1 MEKVSYIWKIK
12 ILDREPS
19 TMIQTFSPLLM
30 FEYYLEVF
38 IDVWLSLEKSI
49 AEFSMVYKK

>member
-30 FEYYLEVF
+30 FEF
-38 IDVWLSLEKSI
+38 GSI
-49 AEFSMVYKK
+49 HRCLAFPGKIHR